1 MECKWKPVTGSNIYL
16 FYLIFYPGFPQNKRN
31 SESEK
36 QWKKIWNINHEIKLI
51 VVFKGVKYLSW
62 CKLVRCVLER
72 KKHAEREREWTEFM
86 ILIFIVDPL
95 QFHLFL
101 CTFLDMFFFRCSFSI
116 RVQAIYRFND
126 FLHFFSIR
134 GTLFGVILMWVL
146 KNWKVDVFV
155 WLFNIYTCI
164 NVYVYLYMRFHIN
177 EALQMHRMC
186 NNGFQFISISFFSLY
201 RSWFDLLVNRN
212 CFNSVLFCLHESI
225 HYRRVLIVFRS
236 AERIDVCKINK
247 SKLIWTN

>member
-1 MECKWKPVTGSNIYL
+1 MNWIYDINIYCWSTSISFVSLHFFGYVFFFVVL
-16 FYLIFYPGFPQNKRN
+16 FQFECRQYIGSMIFY
-31 SESEK
+31 
-36 QWKKIWNINHEIKLI
+36 I
-51 VVFKGVKYLSW
+51 
-62 CKLVRCVLER
+62 
-72 KKHAEREREWTEFM
+72 
-86 ILIFIVDPL
+86 
-95 QFHLFL
+95 
-101 CTFLDMFFFRCSFSI
+101 
-116 RVQAIYRFND
+116 
-126 FLHFFSIR
+126 FFSIR

-201 RSWFDLLVNRN
+201 RSWFDSLVNRN